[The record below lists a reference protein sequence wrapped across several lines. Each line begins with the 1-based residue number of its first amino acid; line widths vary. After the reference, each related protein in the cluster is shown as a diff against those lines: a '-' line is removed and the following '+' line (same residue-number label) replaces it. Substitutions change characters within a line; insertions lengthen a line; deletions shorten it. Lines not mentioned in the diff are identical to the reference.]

1 MRCQLAANE
10 AFRPVLQKE
19 LEGMRREIRVLR
31 GKRCKIF
38 ICKFLF
44 LSRFKFRKARFL
56 CWPEHRQK
64 TTCAHRKRQ
73 GRHSGTVTA
82 AKTKAKRLRCKQ
94 AVNRGTRFRARICAT
109 HEIDF
114 AQVLPHFFGSM
125 FTNPSGQI
133 WMMPDKKPNTPKN
146 PRDMFK
152 GGPVAAI
159 ERLLDDLFYFAPFRH
174 RQRPEFIARETLVQF
189 HEEPQNIGIRTI
201 LKQDR
206 TKQCPR
212 NLFICRGH
220 FLSNINYGISA
231 LEKKRYKS
239 FRSLE

>member
-19 LEGMRREIRVLR
+19 LEGMRRKIRILR
-31 GKRCKIF
+31 GKRRKIL
-38 ICKFLF
+38 IRKLLF
-44 LSRFKFRKARFL
+44 LRWFKFRKARFL

-64 TTCAHRKRQ
+64 TTGTHRKRQ
-73 GRHSGTVTA
+73 RRHSGTVTA

-133 WMMPDKKPNTPKN
+133 RMMPDKKSDTPKN
-146 PRDMFK
+146 SSDMFK
-152 GGPVAAI
+152 SSPVAAI
-159 ERLLDDLFYFAPFRH
+159 KRLLDDLFYFAPFRH
-174 RQRPEFIARETLVQF
+174 R
-189 HEEPQNIGIRTI
+189 
-201 LKQDR
+201 
-206 TKQCPR
+206 
-212 NLFICRGH
+212 
-220 FLSNINYGISA
+220 
-231 LEKKRYKS
+231 
-239 FRSLE
+239 